1 MVINRWL
8 GSLNVFMTIGTSH
21 HYDKKWATNFTSN
34 FYGLI
39 KASKTFSEKNDQSWP
54 ENNKCCAF
62 CSAFCIIFIVI
73 WIKVATTTAIFFG
86 KYKWWVHVV
95 NWFIVTLIWIYTHFI
110 LTSVHFSI
118 LLDIALNRFVL
129 INDVCLC
136 LNISCLWGCLDF
148 FVINFVFK
156 FLKHV
161 IEFKCFLTVLL
172 FLCSFIP
179 WQCTSSFNR
188 FFIFIM
194 IESSRYGIIF

>member
-1 MVINRWL
+1 M
-8 GSLNVFMTIGTSH
+8 SCF
-21 HYDKKWATNFTSN
+21 
-34 FYGLI
+34 
-39 KASKTFSEKNDQSWP
+39 
-54 ENNKCCAF
+54 F

-86 KYKWWVHVV
+86 KYKWWVHVI
-95 NWFIVTLIWIYTHFI
+95 NWFIVTLIWLYMHFI

-118 LLDIALNRFVL
+118 LLDITLNRFFL
-129 INDVCLC
+129 INYVCLC
-136 LNISCLWGCLDF
+136 LDISGLCGCLDF

-156 FLKHV
+156 FLKLV

-172 FLCSFIP
+172 FLLNFIP

-188 FFIFIM
+188 LFIFIM